1 MEKHTVSHVL
11 VLYFLLTKIMITRVE
26 SVVWLARIYLINLL
40 EWKAHFSKII
50 PILQKHFYWCRFS
63 EGCWSSGMQQGTL
76 SNGEFIY
83 LLFGIFSWA
92 THYNFKISFCRGK
105 LCLDPIVNVL
115 YNMQL

>member
-83 LLFGIFSWA
+83 LFIYYLGFLAGPHTITLRSVSVGA
-92 THYNFKISFCRGK
+92 NS
-105 LCLDPIVNVL
+105 V
-115 YNMQL
+115 